1 MLSSGARAVWGG
13 IRGSLLLCFSLLP
26 SSIHI
31 FSKMLDEPTKEE
43 ILLCKAQSRP
53 LLSLAAT
60 WKLVEEMVR
69 GRLQGG
75 NDPRG
80 LARECVQWQR
90 AKGSR
95 RRRKVSCAHTSFTH
109 SLMEL

>member
-80 LARECVQWQR
+80 LARNVYNGSVQRGAGGEERWR
-90 AKGSR
+90 
-95 RRRKVSCAHTSFTH
+95 VHTH
-109 SLMEL
+109 PSLTV